1 MSTTTSIEKIAAG
14 IEALA
19 KLEASEDYQTRIAT
33 ASDPEDMKKKIEAL
47 RQHFKSQA
55 VQVGYESKQKLAN
68 LLREVTHVL
77 TDVIHFMNVVGE
89 DSKSMRKL
97 QVQVGN
103 VTRSLSFVGE
113 DDEDGDGF
121 RDDVP
126 EDEKELDLGDDTTT
140 DDAQE
145 AFKSAVKSIKK
156 EAPAKPEEKEQKE
169 KKEKKEPVP
178 VKQPEKETPD
188 TEDVDEETKDEEQ
201 PQKVVKKKKIIPLKK
216 KKLEKPEKSEA
227 PEDETEKGGF
237 VSSLLG
243 EGSDE
248 ATSSYEATAGFRFVY
263 LGLKTVKKQGNEF
276 KVVRSAF
283 GAHSS
288 DTLKVYYYKP
298 TKKFFAGD
306 AEKVDRV
313 FRKLL
318 ESANGYAKLSTE
330 ISARLRSGHL
340 ELVSKKEQPA
350 SQLLGVSEGAW
361 SYRGVDTHPK
371 KEDKKAL
378 WFEIGS
384 QEFAAIPAKTF
395 EHGDVEQANGYIST
409 KIVGS
414 KEHGGIGLSY
424 TNGLNA
430 LEQLV
435 DSGKLKVIYHGGI

>member
-1 MSTTTSIEKIAAG
+1 MPTPIEKIAAG

-140 DDAQE
+140 EDAQD
-145 AFKSAVKSIKK
+145 AFKSAVKSLKK
-156 EAPAKPEEKEQKE
+156 EAPAKPEEKQKE
-169 KKEKKEPVP
+169 QKKEPVP
-178 VKQPEKETPD
+178 GKPEKEVPD
-188 TEDVDEETKDEEQ
+188 TEDVEETTEDEEQ

-216 KKLEKPEKSEA
+216 KKLSEKGGD
-227 PEDETEKGGF
+227 DETEKGGF

-283 GAHSS
+283 GSHSS

-318 ESANGYAKLSTE
+318 DSANGYAKLSTE
-330 ISARLRSGHL
+330 ISARARSGHL

-371 KEDKKAL
+371 KEDKTAL

-414 KEHGGIGLSY
+414 KEHGSIGLSY

>member
-1 MSTTTSIEKIAAG
+1 MPTRMEKITAGLAA
-14 IEALA
+14 LDS
-19 KLEASEDYQTRIAT
+19 LEVSPDYIKRMAT

-156 EAPAKPEEKEQKE
+156 EEPAKPEEKEQK
-169 KKEKKEPVP
+169 KEPVP
-178 VKQPEKETPD
+178 VKPEKEATKEETEDADED
-188 TEDVDEETKDEEQ
+188 TEDTEEEQ

-216 KKLEKPEKSEA
+216 KKQAEKPT
-227 PEDETEKGGF
+227 EDSGEESEKGGF

-248 ATSSYEATAGFRFVY
+248 ATSAYEATAGFRFVY
-263 LGLKTVKKQGNEF
+263 LGLKTVKKQGSEF
-276 KVVRSAF
+276 QVVRSAF
-283 GAHSS
+283 GSHSS

-298 TKKFFAGD
+298 TKKFFGGD

-350 SQLLGVSEGAW
+350 AQILGVSEGAW

-371 KEDKKAL
+371 NEDKKAL

-409 KIVGS
+409 KIIGS

-424 TNGLNA
+424 INGLNA

-435 DSGKLKVIYHGGI
+435 DSGKLKVIYHGNL

>member
-19 KLEASEDYQTRIAT
+19 KLEASDDYQTRIAT

-140 DDAQE
+140 DDAQD

-156 EAPAKPEEKEQKE
+156 EAPAKPEENQKEQ
-169 KKEKKEPVP
+169 KKEPVP
-178 VKQPEKETPD
+178 VKQPEKEAPD
-188 TEDVDEETKDEEQ
+188 TEDVDEDTKDEEQ

-216 KKLEKPEKSEA
+216 KKTEKTEDPEA
-227 PEDETEKGGF
+227 ETEKGGF

-248 ATSSYEATAGFRFVY
+248 ATSSYEATAGFRFIY
-263 LGLKTVKKQGNEF
+263 LGLKAVKKQGNEF

-340 ELVSKKEQPA
+340 ELVSKKEQSA
-350 SQLLGVSEGAW
+350 SQILGVSEGAW
-361 SYRGVDTHPK
+361 SYRGVGEHPK
-371 KEDKKAL
+371 NEDKKAL

-384 QEFAAIPAKTF
+384 QEFAAIPVKTF

-424 TNGLNA
+424 INGLNA